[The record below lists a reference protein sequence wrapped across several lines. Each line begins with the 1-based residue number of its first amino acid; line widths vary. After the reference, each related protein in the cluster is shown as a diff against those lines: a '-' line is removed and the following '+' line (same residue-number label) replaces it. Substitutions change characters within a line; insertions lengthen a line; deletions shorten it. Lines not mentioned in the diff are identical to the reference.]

1 MSLIKA
7 NNGSLFQFSTK
18 DNSTNKII
26 QIGGSEQIY
35 PYSFHSLV
43 TFVSQSRIVI
53 DNQQRNQ
60 SALDTTS
67 TTVSSLSGPVFVN
80 ALTYNVRRLSPS
92 SPTTHSIGN
101 LELWS
106 GSYDYGVSTNGG
118 GAFECD
124 NDNSP
129 ILFDFTSS
137 ISSTQ
142 STNGI
147 PAGSVLIIYDASNTT
162 NSGITLTGSF
172 NMGTTQSL
180 TTTDQGASITVIRK
194 TGGNRWIVL
203 SQTGNWTAT

>member
-1 MSLIKA
+1 MAIIKA

-18 DNSTNKII
+18 DTSTNKII
-26 QIGGSEQIY
+26 QIGGSEQIF
-35 PYSFHSLV
+35 PYSFYSFV
-43 TFVSQSRIVI
+43 TFVSESRIII
-53 DNQQRNQ
+53 DTQQLNQ
-60 SALDTTS
+60 SALDTTP

-80 ALTYNVRRLSPS
+80 ALTYNIRRLTAGSPI
-92 SPTTHSIGN
+92 THSIGN

-106 GSYDYGVSTNGG
+106 GSYDYGGSTNGG

-124 NDNSP
+124 NDDAP
-129 ILFDFTSS
+129 VLFDFTSS
-137 ISSTQ
+137 ISNIQ

-147 PAGSVLIIYDASNTT
+147 PAGTVLIIYDVSNTS

-180 TTTDQGASITVIRK
+180 TTTDQGASITVIRR
-194 TGGNRWIVL
+194 TSGNRWIVL